1 MNMLNIEIGPI
12 VGSNVEDAKF
22 MHAAIREVEN
32 VFIPQRNRGACGL
45 NHRGLPLSHSYVGT
59 NLVCDSLANVT
70 RII

>member
-1 MNMLNIEIGPI
+1 MNMINIEIGPI
-12 VGSNVEDAKF
+12 IGSNVEDAKF

-59 NLVCDSLANVT
+59 NF
-70 RII
+70 I